1 MSFIPFLLGLVFIF
15 IHLTASYFIP
25 SGKIQQM
32 KWFSFSG
39 GLAISYV
46 FIYLLPTLHNEQQN
60 IETRFF
66 NLAMDSEIYII
77 GLLGV
82 VMLMAVQISIHQ
94 NYVSHESSFWLTIG
108 FYALYNALVSFTI
121 ISSAVDGLQALF
133 YGFAIGMHFLAVAHD
148 MWREFPK
155 QYNAIGRYILAAGI
169 LVGWILALTTDLSAL
184 TKSIIFAFVSGAMIY
199 NVFINELPK
208 EKDTHFPSF
217 LISVLFY
224 SLIAISLKL
233 FFEWY

>member
-1 MSFIPFLLGLVFIF
+1 MTFVPFLLGIVFIF
-15 IHLTASYFIP
+15 IHLTANYFIP
-25 SGKIQQM
+25 AGRIQQI

-39 GLAISYV
+39 GLATSYV
-46 FIYLLPTLHNEQQN
+46 FIYLLPTLHTEQQN
-60 IETRFF
+60 IETRFL

-94 NYVSHESSFWLTIG
+94 NYVSDESSFWLTIG
-108 FYALYNALVSFTI
+108 FYAVYNALVSFTI
-121 ISSAVDGLQALF
+121 LSSEVYGLQALF
-133 YGFAIGMHFLAVAHD
+133 YGFAIGLHFLAVAHD
-148 MWREFPK
+148 MWREFREP
-155 QYNAIGRYILAAGI
+155 YERYGRYILAAGI

-199 NVFINELPK
+199 NVFINEIPK

-217 LISVLFY
+217 LIAVVFY
-224 SLIAISLKL
+224 SMIAISLKL